1 MSFLHSPCSAVFFR
15 LAGSGLLSN
24 SGVSGMK
31 VTAEDSVR
39 GWPGSVTGAAA
50 GGNRTKG
57 RRGLGADPALLLAG
71 VFSEL
76 LQSCY

>member
-31 VTAEDSVR
+31 VTAEDSLSEGMARVCD
-39 GWPGSVTGAAA
+39 
-50 GGNRTKG
+50 
-57 RRGLGADPALLLAG
+57 RRSSRWQQNQRQA
-71 VFSEL
+71 
-76 LQSCY
+76 